1 MLELLES
8 NNPANVRFQASRWI
22 LEAAG
27 HGVEG
32 KADGTA
38 DRGEKQLHLMS
49 YDELQAFVVKGH
61 TTSRGD

>member
-1 MLELLES
+1 
-8 NNPANVRFQASRWI
+8 

-27 HGVEG
+27 HGGEG

-38 DRGEKQLHLMS
+38 DRGEKQLHLMI
-49 YDELQAFVVKGH
+49 YDELQAFVIKGH